1 MKRAAFY
8 TLGCKVNQYETEAIS
23 EMFEKAGYKIVDFE
37 DEADVYVINTCT
49 VTNLSDRKSRQ
60 MIRRAKRNNENSIVI
75 VIGCYAQTAP
85 EEVSKIEGVNLVVGT
100 KDRSRILEYLKELET
115 SGGRRNYVGD
125 IMKTREFEELG
136 VNVYK
141 ERTRAFIKIQEGCNQ
156 FCTYCIIPYARGP
169 VRSRSEENILKEVS
183 GLAHSGY
190 KEVVLTGIHVASYG
204 KDIKNTSLIDIIR
217 KVHEIEGIE
226 RIRLGS
232 IEPTTVTEE
241 FVRAIKGMEKLCPQF
256 HISLQSGCDSTLK
269 RMNRKYT
276 TKEYLRSVELLR
288 ENLKD
293 VAVTTDVM
301 VGFPGETD
309 EEFNETC
316 RFVEKVLFARMHV
329 FKYSRR
335 KGTPAASYP
344 DQVAPQKKEE
354 RSRILIELASRM
366 TLEYNKS
373 FTGRVLPVLFEQEVK
388 GKEGFMEG
396 LTPNYIR
403 VECKGD
409 KDIEGQILN
418 VLLREAKDDYIVG
431 EIVN

>member
-8 TLGCKVNQYETEAIS
+8 TLGCKVNQYETEAIT

-37 DEADVYVINTCT
+37 QEADVYVINTCT

-60 MIRRAKRNNENSIVI
+60 MIRRAKRNNRDSVVI
-75 VIGCYAQTAP
+75 VVGCYAQTAP
-85 EEVSKIEGVNLVVGT
+85 EEVSQIEGVNMVVGT
-100 KDRSRILEYLKELET
+100 KDRSKILEYLKELE
-115 SGGRRNYVGD
+115 SFGGKRNYVED

-136 VNVYK
+136 VDVYK

-169 VRSRSEENILKEVS
+169 VRSRPEENILREVT
-183 GLAHSGY
+183 GLAQSGY
-190 KEVVLTGIHVASYG
+190 KEIVLTGIHVASYG
-204 KDIKNTSLIDIIR
+204 KDIKTTSLLDIIK

-232 IEPTTVTEE
+232 IEPTTVTES
-241 FVRAIKGMEKLCPQF
+241 FVDAIAGMEKLCPQF

-276 TKEYLRSVELLR
+276 TKEYLRSVKLLR
-288 ENLKD
+288 DNLKD

-309 EEFNETC
+309 EEFNETYK
-316 RFVEKVLFARMHV
+316 FLEEVFFARMHI

-344 DQVAPQKKEE
+344 DQVSPQKKEE
-354 RSRILIELASRM
+354 RSRRLIELSSRM
-366 TLEYNKS
+366 TLQYNKS
-373 FTGRVLPVLFEQEVK
+373 FTGRILPVLFEQEVK
-388 GKEGFMEG
+388 EKEGFMEG

-403 VECKGD
+403 VECRGNRD
-409 KDIEGQILN
+409 LEGKIFN
-418 VLLREAKDDYIVG
+418 VLLKDTKDDYIIG
-431 EIVN
+431 EIVS

>member
-1 MKRAAFY
+1 
-8 TLGCKVNQYETEAIS
+8 LH
-23 EMFEKAGYKIVDFE
+23 
-37 DEADVYVINTCT
+37 
-49 VTNLSDRKSRQ
+49 
-60 MIRRAKRNNENSIVI
+60 
-75 VIGCYAQTAP
+75 
-85 EEVSKIEGVNLVVGT
+85 
-100 KDRSRILEYLKELET
+100 ILH
-115 SGGRRNYVGD
+115 
-125 IMKTREFEELG
+125 
-136 VNVYK
+136 
-141 ERTRAFIKIQEGCNQ
+141 
-156 FCTYCIIPYARGP
+156 IPYARGP

-316 RFVEKVLFARMHV
+316 RFVEKVLFAGCM
-329 FKYSRR
+329 YSIF
-335 KGTPAASYP
+335 
-344 DQVAPQKKEE
+344 PQE
-354 RSRILIELASRM
+354 RHAGGILS
-366 TLEYNKS
+366 
-373 FTGRVLPVLFEQEVK
+373 
-388 GKEGFMEG
+388 
-396 LTPNYIR
+396 
-403 VECKGD
+403 
-409 KDIEGQILN
+409 
-418 VLLREAKDDYIVG
+418 
-431 EIVN
+431 